1 MKLKAIASM
10 CKKSKR
16 IMLIDVGTD
25 KRDVVQWVGDGT
37 AFYPLYGMPYLE
49 EDHIYTL
56 FDVPEKEVPKM
67 MFDHIK
73 STVGLAVSFSDT
85 EADERE
91 IDPHGLRLIMGGSI
105 VQPYATSDGG
115 GIFVDTV
122 ALAPINDALDYLTLH
137 ERRSSDGGLHIAVKN
152 GLVLQGILFPMQIE
166 DMQLMSRLMELC
178 DMVRTNI
185 LNTPEPYSEKEQMT
199 FDGEG

>member
-16 IMLIDVGTD
+16 IMLIDVGT
-25 KRDVVQWVGDGT
+25 
-37 AFYPLYGMPYLE
+37 
-49 EDHIYTL
+49 
-56 FDVPEKEVPKM
+56 
-67 MFDHIK
+67 
-73 STVGLAVSFSDT
+73 
-85 EADERE
+85 DERE

-115 GIFVDTV
+115 GIFVDTA

-137 ERRSSDGGLHIAVKN
+137 ERRSSSGSLYIAVKN
-152 GLVLQGILFPMQIE
+152 GLVLHGILFPMQIE

-185 LNTPEPYSEKEQMT
+185 LNTPEPHSDKEQMT